1 MLDSFAIVL
10 FHGLGAGIHLNLAHL
25 SSSRNL
31 FAERG
36 VPEGIATSL
45 KGTNPVAG
53 MATTARKDRAHRTAG
68 TPGAA

>member
-10 FHGLGAGIHLNLAHL
+10 IHGLGAGVHLNLAHL
-25 SSSRNL
+25 SPSRNL

-36 VPEGIATSL
+36 VSEGIATSL

-53 MATTARKDRAHRTAG
+53 MASIAR
-68 TPGAA
+68 